1 MEEDSY
7 YEFRDNLIINII
19 RTNDV
24 SKPFYSY
31 TEYILEF
38 KVLSNQKILKKR
50 FSDFVAFYEKLKEEL
65 YTKFNENIEK
75 IAIIPTK
82 KVFGRL
88 NYNFVEERRQKL
100 ESFLRNV
107 TRHKKVYLCET
118 LYVFLSIDNIAK
130 YHYKLMCTE
139 INDMTTIENL
149 LKQINY
155 ILFMSR
161 NNTLRS
167 AECDIINFLFYLK
180 NNVKLNNDVKFF
192 ILNIFLHHL
201 TYTKNSE
208 NLLNVPLMKFAFE
221 VIYDN
226 LKGKQINEILLKTA
240 SEIILR
246 IADKKNEVFLE
257 YLKIYNFKEI
267 CSIFNVINKKKEKEK
282 NKQQKKKK
290 KKTNPLKID
299 TISCNI
305 YILISLLLLSSI
317 HIPEIQD
324 FFSVKYNNTN
334 KGIKILG
341 YMYESLNIN
350 IQIICCIILSL
361 LIINKKITDEDTIN
375 KTKMSILLIQNEIQ
389 NIKNVDYQ
397 LIEIICSKKNITILN
412 SILEYLLQNKE
423 IEYNLMLDNNEY
435 LEKYTINDDPFEKD
449 LFYEKKIENADF
461 RNNDI
466 ILQFI
471 LYIISIGINEFFL
484 LKKNNK
490 YLMKNKLLKMKI
502 RRKEIEKEKKLLR
515 EQKKKK
521 KKKGKNSSK
530 VKTKKNRS
538 LSIDSNLSGENYYE
552 NETKK
557 KENNIE
563 KREDIYKSYDIES
576 VDKNS
581 RYENISEVSENES
594 NVSARKKNKKKK
606 NNNKEQY
613 TSSESINTEQ
623 NDSAYDSTTKNAAD
637 KKDKDGALSKNKNNE
652 SDLKDI
658 FDEDE
663 MKFSESSC
671 ISELY
676 SFSSEYNNANNSNDE
691 QDEDNKEEEEEK
703 DGEDK
708 EGEENNYEQAPFEFS
723 NLDEFKK
730 IIYDDEFSIESGS
743 LKDELENFENDEN
756 ETDDESSTAGSTHEK
771 DEEEEEGK
779 INKEKKD
786 KVYKIREEI
795 KVLKEN
801 RRKFARKIRRINEQI
816 ILILCNEHMINNIY
830 KCAYIDNYKIK
841 IYACMILCYIQN
853 IRELIT
859 NKHAQNKYVQN
870 KINSKGND
878 KRILAI
884 TNIGEKFSD
893 DEDAIQQ
900 DMSGV
905 NDHAD
910 QYRDN
915 EAYNYGNLENGEEEE
930 MNMTA
935 NSMYDPEYK
944 QNYEQGI
951 NEQMEM
957 TNPDPMMIKKNNKY
971 FICSVEQDYYNY
983 IYKFHIINTL
993 LYYLFNDT
1001 CFYEHIYYGIKKF
1014 IESQASIMNLN
1025 HFKIKNM
1032 DFSNLYLGSIYR
1044 KNNGNKK
1051 GKKKKKKQ
1059 TKKKM
1064 KSSNKRSKQSYT
1076 SSSSSNDESESE
1088 KNEATNKS
1096 KGSKIRNIDGVE
1108 SISSLNSSYS
1118 DKEKEKYKN
1127 SDKKKKNKYKKN
1139 YTDEDE
1145 ETDTIESAYEEKDN
1159 NEISYERNMNPSQNQ
1174 IVPYTDSKIY
1184 NHINNVFDYVD
1195 NLKKL
1200 GYLNNIIVNLYMVIS
1215 YKLKKINFEFLYK
1228 IIRNKFEE
1236 KGKIIN
1242 SINRLKEEYEHVN
1255 IVYNDYIQ
1263 LQYEYNKCMSIGD
1276 KLYEEFEE
1284 IEKRRKKLMKSH
1296 KNMQANVSS
1305 YRKELIK
1312 IEKVIEETPSVKNCL
1327 NENLN
1332 KIKTNVSMYK
1342 KDKKKLS
1349 LFIILH
1355 KIYLDNY
1362 NYVYS
1367 KLKNMDTLIENLELL
1382 GNEFEK
1388 NMNLILNEYTY
1399 LISNDLIL
1407 VNLLKDKLNITIN
1420 CDDISLLL
1428 KREKFMNSIN
1438 YKICDES
1445 HLLIVNKDSG
1455 LLENQDIYCL
1465 RNLSHNSSVN
1475 NNSFIDDYK
1484 NNNTHT
1490 KYNRHGGSIHNT
1502 WAQNNWEY
1510 SERATNSRNPNIM
1523 NSSND
1528 SEGVNLSN
1536 KWNPKNNSHT
1546 NKYMKN
1552 INEDV
1557 VDHTEAFSSYG
1568 DGRNYDEYQTQD
1580 NNLDHVNMRA
1590 STSKWGVQSELVDN
1604 LEKDDNLLIEENFDE
1619 DDHVSE
1625 FYEHSRKK
1633 SLASQYGDYYESEK
1647 GKDDMTGGMGEGTEE
1662 NENFYGNINFD
1673 DDAVS
1678 SDDDDNNE
1686 IKNKIDEFN
1695 NFKNIGIYGIS
1706 PEDIQINN
1714 EKISKK
1720 LYYEILEILKRR
1732 RAHIEKMTS
1741 PENNH
1746 IYKNIHKF
1754 NNLLNKCGQKIEM
1767 CKKLYSKIMQKLGTM
1782 GTSSMV
1788 KKSESI
1794 YKFIREWDDKIEALN
1809 EELKLVEG
1817 EKQNKERE
1825 IAIQQKKI
1833 EKKENEKQQKKEEL
1847 GMIVTEMYKHNNK
1860 LKKMYKRDEKIILL
1874 ILYNSWFFYHYIYII
1889 YLNTI
1894 KLKNYL
1900 SYKISIGEMCQASA
1914 KHTIMNINCFSEMI
1928 HENDY

>member
-7 YEFRDNLIINII
+7 YEFRDNLIVNII

-24 SKPFYSY
+24 NKPFYSY

-38 KVLSNQKILKKR
+38 KVLNNQKILKKR

-75 IAIIPTK
+75 IAVIPTK

-100 ESFLRNV
+100 ESFLRNI
-107 TRHKKVYLCET
+107 TRYKKVYLCET

-139 INDMTTIENL
+139 IYDMTSIETL

-201 TYTKNSE
+201 TYTKNAE

-221 VIYDN
+221 IIYDN

-282 NKQQKKKK
+282 NKQQKKKQ
-290 KKTNPLKID
+290 KKTNTLKID

-461 RNNDI
+461 SNNDI

-490 YLMKNKLLKMKI
+490 YLMKNKILKMKI

-515 EQKKKK
+515 DQKKKK
-521 KKKGKNSSK
+521 KNMKKKNGKNSSK
-530 VKTKKNRS
+530 VKTKKNKS
-538 LSIDSNLSGENYYE
+538 LSIDSNLSDVNTHSK
-552 NETKK
+552 NN
-557 KENNIE
+557 ENNID

-581 RYENISEVSENES
+581 HYENITEVSENES
-594 NVSARKKNKKKK
+594 NLSVRKKNMKKK

-613 TSSESINTEQ
+613 TSSESINTDH
-623 NDSAYDSTTKNAAD
+623 NDSAYDSATKNVTD
-637 KKDKDGALSKNKNNE
+637 KKDKDGALTKNKNNE
-652 SDLKDI
+652 FDLNDI

-671 ISELY
+671 ISDLY
-676 SFSSEYNNANNSNDE
+676 SFSSEYNNANNSNGD
-691 QDEDNKEEEEEK
+691 QDEENKEEDEDEEEK

-743 LKDELENFENDEN
+743 IKDEIDNFENDEN
-756 ETDDESSTAGSTHEK
+756 DDDETDDESSTAGSTREK
-771 DEEEEEGK
+771 EEEEEEK
-779 INKEKKD
+779 MNNNKKD
-786 KVYKIREEI
+786 NMYKIKEEI
-795 KVLKEN
+795 KILKES

-841 IYACMILCYIQN
+841 IHACMILCYIQN

-859 NKHAQNKYVQN
+859 NKHTQNKYVQN
-870 KINSKGND
+870 KINAKGND

-905 NDHAD
+905 NDHTD

-915 EAYNYGNLENGEEEE
+915 DTYNYGNVENGEDEEI
-930 MNMTA
+930 NMTG
-935 NSMYDPEYK
+935 NSMQDPEYK
-944 QNYEQGI
+944 QNYESGI
-951 NEQMEM
+951 NGQMEM

-1001 CFYEHIYYGIKKF
+1001 CFYEHIFYGIKRF
-1014 IESQASIMNLN
+1014 IESQTSIMNLN
-1025 HFKIKNM
+1025 HFKIRNM
-1032 DFSNLYLGSIYR
+1032 DFSNLYLGSIHR
-1044 KNNGNKK
+1044 GNKK
-1051 GKKKKKKQ
+1051 GRKKKKKQ
-1059 TKKKM
+1059 SKKM
-1064 KSSNKRSKQSYT
+1064 KSSNKRNKQSYT
-1076 SSSSSNDESESE
+1076 SSSSSNDETESE
-1088 KNEATNKS
+1088 KNATTNKG
-1096 KGSKIRNIDGVE
+1096 KGNKIRNIDGVE

-1118 DKEKEKYKN
+1118 DKEREKYKS
-1127 SDKKKKNKYKKN
+1127 SDKKKKNKHKKD
-1139 YTDEDE
+1139 YTDED
-1145 ETDTIESAYEEKDN
+1145 TIESSYEEKNN
-1159 NEISYERNMNPSQNQ
+1159 NEISYEGNMNLSQTQ

-1215 YKLKKINFEFLYK
+1215 HKLKKINFEFLYK
-1228 IIRNKFEE
+1228 IIRTKFEE
-1236 KGKIIN
+1236 KGKTIN

-1284 IEKRRKKLMKSH
+1284 IEKRRKKLMKNH
-1296 KNMQANVSS
+1296 KHMQSNVSS

-1312 IEKVIEETPSVKNCL
+1312 IEKIIEETPSVKNCL
-1327 NENLN
+1327 NEQLN

-1388 NMNLILNEYTY
+1388 NMNLILNEFTY

-1438 YKICDES
+1438 YKICDEN
-1445 HLLIVNKDSG
+1445 HLHIVNKDTG
-1455 LLENQDIYCL
+1455 LLENQEIYCL
-1465 RNLSHNSSVN
+1465 RNLSHNSSTN

-1484 NNNTHT
+1484 NNSMHS
-1490 KYNRHGGSIHNT
+1490 KYNRHGGSITHNT
-1502 WAQNNWEY
+1502 WGQSNWEY
-1510 SERATNSRNPNIM
+1510 SERATISRNPNLM
-1523 NSSND
+1523 NSSHD
-1528 SEGVNLSN
+1528 SEGIHISN
-1536 KWNPKNNSHT
+1536 KWNTKNNSHT

-1552 INEDV
+1552 MNDDA

-1568 DGRNYDEYQTQD
+1568 DGRNYDEYQNQD
-1580 NNLDHVNMRA
+1580 NHLDHVNIR
-1590 STSKWGVQSELVDN
+1590 SSNNKWGAQSELVDN

-1625 FYEHSRKK
+1625 FYEQSRKK
-1633 SLASQYGDYYESEK
+1633 SLASQYGDYYESER
-1647 GKDDMTGGMGEGTEE
+1647 GKDDMTGGMGEGTED

-1706 PEDIQINN
+1706 PEDIKINN
-1714 EKISKK
+1714 EKISKR

-1767 CKKLYSKIMQKLGTM
+1767 CKKLYSKIIQKLSTM

-1914 KHTIMNINCFSEMI
+1914 KHTIMNINCFSEMM

>member
-7 YEFRDNLIINII
+7 YEFRDNLIVNII

-24 SKPFYSY
+24 NKPFYSY

-38 KVLSNQKILKKR
+38 KVLNNQKILKKR

-75 IAIIPTK
+75 IAVIPTK

-100 ESFLRNV
+100 ESFLRNI
-107 TRHKKVYLCET
+107 TRYKKVYLCET

-139 INDMTTIENL
+139 IYDMTSIETL

-201 TYTKNSE
+201 TYTKNAE

-221 VIYDN
+221 IIYDN

-282 NKQQKKKK
+282 NKQQKKKQ
-290 KKTNPLKID
+290 KKTNTLKID

-461 RNNDI
+461 SNNDI

-490 YLMKNKLLKMKI
+490 YLMKNKILKMKI

-515 EQKKKK
+515 DQKKKK
-521 KKKGKNSSK
+521 KNMKKKNGKNSSK
-530 VKTKKNRS
+530 VKTKKNKS
-538 LSIDSNLSGENYYE
+538 LSIDSNLSDVNTHSK
-552 NETKK
+552 NN
-557 KENNIE
+557 ENNID

-581 RYENISEVSENES
+581 HYENITEVSENES
-594 NVSARKKNKKKK
+594 NLSVRKKNMKKK

-613 TSSESINTEQ
+613 TSSESINTDQ
-623 NDSAYDSTTKNAAD
+623 NDSAYDSATKNVTD
-637 KKDKDGALSKNKNNE
+637 KKDKDGALTKNKNNE
-652 SDLKDI
+652 FDLNDI

-671 ISELY
+671 ISDLY
-676 SFSSEYNNANNSNDE
+676 SFSSEYNNANNSNGD
-691 QDEDNKEEEEEK
+691 QDEENKEEDEDEEEK

-743 LKDELENFENDEN
+743 IKDEIDNFENDEN
-756 ETDDESSTAGSTHEK
+756 DDDETDDESSTAGSTREK
-771 DEEEEEGK
+771 EEEEEK
-779 INKEKKD
+779 MNNNKKD
-786 KVYKIREEI
+786 NMYKIKEEI
-795 KVLKEN
+795 KILKES

-841 IYACMILCYIQN
+841 IHACMILCYIQN

-859 NKHAQNKYVQN
+859 NKHTQNKYVQN
-870 KINSKGND
+870 KINAKGND

-905 NDHAD
+905 NDHTD

-915 EAYNYGNLENGEEEE
+915 DTYNYGNVENGEDEEI
-930 MNMTA
+930 NMTG
-935 NSMYDPEYK
+935 NSMQDPEYK
-944 QNYEQGI
+944 QNYESGF
-951 NEQMEM
+951 NGQMEM

-1001 CFYEHIYYGIKKF
+1001 CFYEHIFYGIKRF
-1014 IESQASIMNLN
+1014 IESQTSIMNLN
-1025 HFKIKNM
+1025 HFKIRNM
-1032 DFSNLYLGSIYR
+1032 DFSNLYLGSIHR
-1044 KNNGNKK
+1044 GNKK
-1051 GKKKKKKQ
+1051 GRKKKKKQ
-1059 TKKKM
+1059 SKKM
-1064 KSSNKRSKQSYT
+1064 KSSNKRNKQSYT
-1076 SSSSSNDESESE
+1076 SSSSSNDETESE
-1088 KNEATNKS
+1088 KNATTNKG
-1096 KGSKIRNIDGVE
+1096 KANKIRSIDGVE

-1118 DKEKEKYKN
+1118 DKEREKYKS
-1127 SDKKKKNKYKKN
+1127 SDKKKKNKHKKD
-1139 YTDEDE
+1139 YTDEDS
-1145 ETDTIESAYEEKDN
+1145 IESSYEEKNN
-1159 NEISYERNMNPSQNQ
+1159 NEISYEGNMNLSQTQ

-1215 YKLKKINFEFLYK
+1215 HKLKKINFEFLYK
-1228 IIRNKFEE
+1228 IIRTKFEE
-1236 KGKIIN
+1236 KGKTIN

-1284 IEKRRKKLMKSH
+1284 IEKRRKKLMKNH
-1296 KNMQANVSS
+1296 KHMQSNVSS

-1312 IEKVIEETPSVKNCL
+1312 IEKIIEETPSVKNCL
-1327 NENLN
+1327 NEQLN

-1388 NMNLILNEYTY
+1388 NMNLILNEFTY

-1438 YKICDES
+1438 YKICDEN
-1445 HLLIVNKDSG
+1445 HLHIVNKDTG
-1455 LLENQDIYCL
+1455 LLENQEIYCL
-1465 RNLSHNSSVN
+1465 RNLSHNSSTN

-1484 NNNTHT
+1484 NNSMHS
-1490 KYNRHGGSIHNT
+1490 KYNRHGGSITHNT
-1502 WAQNNWEY
+1502 WGQSNWEY
-1510 SERATNSRNPNIM
+1510 SERATNSRNPNLM
-1523 NSSND
+1523 NSSHD
-1528 SEGVNLSN
+1528 SEGIHISN
-1536 KWNPKNNSHT
+1536 KWNTKNNSHT

-1552 INEDV
+1552 MNDDA

-1568 DGRNYDEYQTQD
+1568 DGRNYDEYQNQD
-1580 NNLDHVNMRA
+1580 NHLDHVNIR
-1590 STSKWGVQSELVDN
+1590 SSNNKWGAQSELVDN

-1625 FYEHSRKK
+1625 FYEQSRKK
-1633 SLASQYGDYYESEK
+1633 SLASQYGDYYESER
-1647 GKDDMTGGMGEGTEE
+1647 GKDDMTGGMGEGTED

-1706 PEDIQINN
+1706 PEDIKINN
-1714 EKISKK
+1714 EKISKR

-1767 CKKLYSKIMQKLGTM
+1767 CKKLYSKIIQKLSTM

-1914 KHTIMNINCFSEMI
+1914 KHTIMNINCFSEMM

>member
-7 YEFRDNLIINII
+7 YEFRDNLIVNII

-24 SKPFYSY
+24 NKPFYSY

-38 KVLSNQKILKKR
+38 KVLNNQKILKKR

-75 IAIIPTK
+75 IAVIPTK

-107 TRHKKVYLCET
+107 TRYKKVYLCET

-139 INDMTTIENL
+139 IDDMTSIETL

-201 TYTKNSE
+201 TYTKNAE

-221 VIYDN
+221 IIYDN

-282 NKQQKKKK
+282 NKQQKKKQ
-290 KKTNPLKID
+290 KKTNTLKID

-435 LEKYTINDDPFEKD
+435 LEKYIINDDPFEKD
-449 LFYEKKIENADF
+449 LFYEKKIENAEF
-461 RNNDI
+461 SNNDI

-490 YLMKNKLLKMKI
+490 YLMKNKILKMKI

-515 EQKKKK
+515 DQKKKK
-521 KKKGKNSSK
+521 KNMKKKNGKNSSK
-530 VKTKKNRS
+530 VKTKKNKS
-538 LSIDSNLSGENYYE
+538 LSIDSNLSDVNTHSK
-552 NETKK
+552 NN
-557 KENNIE
+557 ENNIG

-581 RYENISEVSENES
+581 HYENISEVSENES
-594 NVSARKKNKKKK
+594 NLSVRKKNMKKK

-613 TSSESINTEQ
+613 TSSESINTDQ
-623 NDSAYDSTTKNAAD
+623 NDSAYDSATKNVTD
-637 KKDKDGALSKNKNNE
+637 KKNKDGALTKNKNNE
-652 SDLKDI
+652 FDLNDI
-658 FDEDE
+658 FDDDE

-671 ISELY
+671 ISDLY
-676 SFSSEYNNANNSNDE
+676 SFSSEYNNANNSNGD
-691 QDEDNKEEEEEK
+691 QDEENKEEEEEDEEK

-743 LKDELENFENDEN
+743 IKDEIDNFENDDD
-756 ETDDESSTAGSTHEK
+756 ETDDESSTAGSTREK
-771 DEEEEEGK
+771 EEEEEK
-779 INKEKKD
+779 MNNNKKD
-786 KVYKIREEI
+786 NMYKIKEEI
-795 KVLKEN
+795 KVLKES

-841 IYACMILCYIQN
+841 IHACMILCYIQN

-859 NKHAQNKYVQN
+859 NKHTQNKYVQN
-870 KINSKGND
+870 KINTKGND

-905 NDHAD
+905 NDHTD

-915 EAYNYGNLENGEEEE
+915 DTYNYGNVENGEDEEI
-930 MNMTA
+930 NMTG
-935 NSMYDPEYK
+935 NSMQDPEYK
-944 QNYEQGI
+944 QNYESGI
-951 NEQMEM
+951 NGQMEM

-1001 CFYEHIYYGIKKF
+1001 CFYEHIFYGIKRF
-1014 IESQASIMNLN
+1014 IESQTSIMNLN

-1032 DFSNLYLGSIYR
+1032 DFSNLYLGSIHR
-1044 KNNGNKK
+1044 GNKK
-1051 GKKKKKKQ
+1051 GRKKKKKQ
-1059 TKKKM
+1059 SKKM
-1064 KSSNKRSKQSYT
+1064 KSSNKRNKQSYT

-1088 KNEATNKS
+1088 KNATTNKG
-1096 KGSKIRNIDGVE
+1096 KANKIRNIDGVE

-1118 DKEKEKYKN
+1118 DKEREKYKS
-1127 SDKKKKNKYKKN
+1127 SDKKKKNKHKKD
-1139 YTDEDE
+1139 YTDEDS
-1145 ETDTIESAYEEKDN
+1145 IESSYEEKNN
-1159 NEISYERNMNPSQNQ
+1159 NEISYEGNMNLSQTQ

-1215 YKLKKINFEFLYK
+1215 HKLKKINFEFLYK
-1228 IIRNKFEE
+1228 IIRTKFEE
-1236 KGKIIN
+1236 KGKTIN

-1284 IEKRRKKLMKSH
+1284 IEKRRKKLMKNH
-1296 KNMQANVSS
+1296 KHMQSNVSS

-1312 IEKVIEETPSVKNCL
+1312 IEKIIEETPSVKNCL
-1327 NENLN
+1327 NEQLN

-1388 NMNLILNEYTY
+1388 NMNLILNEFTY

-1438 YKICDES
+1438 YKICDEN
-1445 HLLIVNKDSG
+1445 HLHIVNKDTG
-1455 LLENQDIYCL
+1455 LLENQEIYCL
-1465 RNLSHNSSVN
+1465 RNLSHNSSTN

-1484 NNNTHT
+1484 NNSMHS
-1490 KYNRHGGSIHNT
+1490 KYNRHGGSITHNT
-1502 WAQNNWEY
+1502 WGQSNWEY
-1510 SERATNSRNPNIM
+1510 SERATNSRNPNLM
-1523 NSSND
+1523 NSSHD
-1528 SEGVNLSN
+1528 SEGIHISN
-1536 KWNPKNNSHT
+1536 KWNTKNNSHT

-1552 INEDV
+1552 MNEDA

-1568 DGRNYDEYQTQD
+1568 DGRNYDEYQNQD
-1580 NNLDHVNMRA
+1580 NHLDHVNIR
-1590 STSKWGVQSELVDN
+1590 SSNNKWGAQSELVDN

-1625 FYEHSRKK
+1625 FYEQSRKK
-1633 SLASQYGDYYESEK
+1633 SLASQYGDYYESER
-1647 GKDDMTGGMGEGTEE
+1647 GKDDMTGGMGEGTED

-1706 PEDIQINN
+1706 PEDIKINN
-1714 EKISKK
+1714 EKISKR

-1767 CKKLYSKIMQKLGTM
+1767 CKKLYSKIIQKLSTM

-1894 KLKNYL
+1894 KLKKYL

-1914 KHTIMNINCFSEMI
+1914 KHTIMNINCFSEMM

>member
-24 SKPFYSY
+24 NKPFYSY

-50 FSDFVAFYEKLKEEL
+50 FSDFVTFYDTLKEEL

-75 IAIIPTK
+75 IAVIPTK

-139 INDMTTIENL
+139 INDMPTIEIL

-290 KKTNPLKID
+290 KKTNTLKID

-324 FFSVKYNNTN
+324 FFSGKYNNTN

-471 LYIISIGINEFFL
+471 LYIISIA
-484 LKKNNK
+484 
-490 YLMKNKLLKMKI
+490 
-502 RRKEIEKEKKLLR
+502 
-515 EQKKKK
+515 
-521 KKKGKNSSK
+521 KNSSK
-530 VKTKKNRS
+530 NKTKKNTS
-538 LSIDSNLSGENYYE
+538 LSIDSNLSAENYYE
-552 NETKK
+552 NQNKK

-581 RYENISEVSENES
+581 RYENITEVSENES
-594 NVSARKKNKKKK
+594 IASIQNNNKKK
-606 NNNKEQY
+606 NKEQY
-613 TSSESINTEQ
+613 NISDLSNTEQ
-623 NDSAYDSTTKNAAD
+623 NDSAYDSDTKNGGD
-637 KKDKDGALSKNKNNE
+637 KKDKDGELKKNKNNE

-671 ISELY
+671 ISDLY

-691 QDEDNKEEEEEK
+691 QDNEHKEEEEEEK
-703 DGEDK
+703 NEEDK
-708 EGEENNYEQAPFEFS
+708 EGEGEEEENNYEQAPFEFS

-730 IIYDDEFSIESGS
+730 IMYDDEFSIESGS

-756 ETDDESSTAGSTHEK
+756 ETDDDESSTAGSTHEK
-771 DEEEEEGK
+771 DDEEEGK

-786 KVYKIREEI
+786 KIYKIKEEI
-795 KVLKEN
+795 KILKEN

-859 NKHAQNKYVQN
+859 NKHKQNKYVQN
-870 KINSKGND
+870 KINSKGNN

-884 TNIGEKFSD
+884 TNIGEKFSE

-905 NDHAD
+905 NEHAD

-915 EAYNYGNLENGEEEE
+915 EDYNYGNLENGQEEE
-930 MNMTA
+930 MDMTN
-935 NSMYDPEYK
+935 NSMQDQEYK

-1001 CFYEHIYYGIKKF
+1001 CFYEHIFYGIKKF
-1014 IESQASIMNLN
+1014 IESQDSIMNLN
-1025 HFKIKNM
+1025 HFKIRNM
-1032 DFSNLYLGSIYR
+1032 DFSNLYLGSIY
-1044 KNNGNKK
+1044 KGNKK
-1051 GKKKKKKQ
+1051 NKKKKKKQ

-1064 KSSNKRSKQSYT
+1064 KNSNKRSKKSYT
-1076 SSSSSNDESESE
+1076 TSSSSNDESESDSE
-1088 KNEATNKS
+1088 KNTTTNK
-1096 KGSKIRNIDGVE
+1096 GNKIRNIDGVE
-1108 SISSLNSSYS
+1108 SIS
-1118 DKEKEKYKN
+1118 K
-1127 SDKKKKNKYKKN
+1127 
-1139 YTDEDE
+1139 
-1145 ETDTIESAYEEKDN
+1145 TDTIESAYEEKTN
-1159 NEISYERNMNPSQNQ
+1159 NEISYEATMNPSQNQ

-1215 YKLKKINFEFLYK
+1215 HKLKKINFEFLYK

-1284 IEKRRKKLMKSH
+1284 IEKRRKKLLKSH

-1407 VNLLKDKLNITIN
+1407 INLLKDKLNITIN
-1420 CDDISLLL
+1420 CDDITLLL

-1438 YKICDES
+1438 YKICDENQ
-1445 HLLIVNKDSG
+1445 LLIVNKDSG

-1465 RNLSHNSSVN
+1465 RNLSHNSNTN

-1484 NNNTHT
+1484 NNNIHT
-1490 KYNRHGGSIHNT
+1490 KYNRHGGSTHNT
-1502 WAQNNWEY
+1502 WSQNNWEY
-1510 SERATNSRNPNIM
+1510 SERPRASRNANLM
-1523 NSSND
+1523 NSSHD

-1536 KWNPKNNSHT
+1536 KWNPKNNLHT

-1557 VDHTEAFSSYG
+1557 ADHTEPFSSYG

-1590 STSKWGVQSELVDN
+1590 STSKWGGQSELVEN
-1604 LEKDDNLLIEENFDE
+1604 LEKDDNILIEENFDD

-1633 SLASQYGDYYESEK
+1633 SLASHYGDYYESEK
-1647 GKDDMTGGMGEGTEE
+1647 GKDDMAGDGTEE

-1678 SDDDDNNE
+1678 SDGDDNNE

-1695 NFKNIGIYGIS
+1695 NFKNVRIYGIS

-1767 CKKLYSKIMQKLGTM
+1767 CKKLYSKIIQKLSTM

-1847 GMIVTEMYKHNNK
+1847 GIVVTEMYKHNNK

-1900 SYKISIGEMCQASA
+1900 SYKISIGEICQASA